1 MFLSYYEYEETMN
14 YITIKTTCPECKS
27 EHILHDTFHNETFCN
42 NCGLILQDNSLSLI
56 TDLMQAEK
64 EKEKTIRKLHHKKIK
79 FTE

>member
-42 NCGLILQDNSLSLI
+42 SCGLILQDNSLSLI
-56 TDLMQAEK
+56 TDLIMEDKLK
-64 EKEKTIRKLHHKKIK
+64 EKAIRRLHYRKLKLK
-79 FTE
+79 E

>member
-1 MFLSYYEYEETMN
+1 MFLSYYEYEEIMN